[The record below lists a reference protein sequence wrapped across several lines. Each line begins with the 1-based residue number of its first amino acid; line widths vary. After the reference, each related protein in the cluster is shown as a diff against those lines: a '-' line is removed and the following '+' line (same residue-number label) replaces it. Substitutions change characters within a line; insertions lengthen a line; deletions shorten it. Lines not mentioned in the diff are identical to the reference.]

1 VVTAIMDGFAVS
13 NRRACG
19 LIGMNRTTW
28 WYRSQAKDQTPLRHR
43 IRELAAARPR
53 FGYRRIHV
61 LLRREGWSVNHKRV
75 YRLYTAEELA
85 VRTKRRKKRA
95 SHARL
100 LLPGASRPNERW
112 SMDFVADR
120 LDDGRPFRVLTVV
133 DQFSRECVR
142 LEVASGLT
150 GKSVAAALELVV
162 HERGAPT
169 AITVDNGSEF
179 YSQAMDSWAY
189 RHSVQLDF
197 IRPGKPVENAYIES
211 FNGRL
216 RDECLNTNLFLTLA
230 DAKEKLERWRHD
242 YNHRRP
248 HSAIGNLT
256 PIEYAARHRNQPAA

>member
-1 VVTAIMDGFAVS
+1 MDGYAVS

-100 LLPGASRPNERW
+100 LLPGARRPNERW

-142 LEVASGLT
+142 LEAASGLT
-150 GKSVAAALELVV
+150 GKNVAAALEQVV
-162 HERGAPT
+162 RERGAPI

-189 RHSVQLDF
+189 RHGVQLDF

-216 RDECLNTNLFLTLA
+216 RDECLNTSLFLTLA
-230 DAKEKLERWRHD
+230 DAKEKLERWRDD

-256 PIEYAARHRNQPAA
+256 PIEYVARHRDQPAA